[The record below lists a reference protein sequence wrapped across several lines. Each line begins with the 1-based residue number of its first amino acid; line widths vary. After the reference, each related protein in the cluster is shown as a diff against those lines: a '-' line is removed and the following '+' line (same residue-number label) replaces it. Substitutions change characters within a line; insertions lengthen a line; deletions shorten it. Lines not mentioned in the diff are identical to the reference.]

1 MSRLPFPRPYCKSLS
16 FGFNISILLM
26 GILLGVSFVPSLLF
40 ILMLAILHSAAI

>member
-1 MSRLPFPRPYCKSLS
+1 MSRSPFPRPYCKSLS
-16 FGFNISILLM
+16 FGLNISILLM